1 MTTLATPARLS
12 PLNFS
17 GLIALANT
25 PLYERPE
32 DHPARKALDGRQPKR
47 SAIECWKCPDCAEV
61 YDDEDEAVECCRDD
75 DHLHTLHDQDEA
87 VECCRDDDHL
97 HTLHDQD
104 GVSLCPICASSN
116 TDARQASDC
125 CLWKDL
131 DAPTRWAMADQ
142 VEAGASWVD
151 LLQINRKDIT
161 Q

>member
-75 DHLHTLHDQDEA
+75 DHLHTLHDQD
-87 VECCRDDDHL
+87 
-97 HTLHDQD
+97 